1 MSHPHY
7 STHEI
12 VERGKALYEQ
22 RIRPVVEAENSG
34 KFLVMDISTGEY
46 TLGDSH
52 LAASDLA
59 AARFPGA
66 PLFAMRIGHVTLGRI
81 GHRASGKAS

>member
-1 MSHPHY
+1 MTQIQY
-7 STHEI
+7 TTHEI

-22 RIRPVVEAENSG
+22 RIRPVIEINSG
-34 KFLVMDISTGEY
+34 KFLVINVETGEY

-59 AARFPGA
+59 VARFPGA
-66 PLFAMRIGHVTLGRI
+66 PLFAMRIGHATLGRI
-81 GHRASGKAS
+81 GHRASVKTS